1 MAVPTNTNYTYAATT
16 GGTRLSSI
24 REDLSDIIY
33 NIAPLDTP
41 FMSGCGKATAE
52 NTYFEWQ
59 TDTIAAGSANQQI
72 EGDDASADARAV
84 PTRVG
89 NYTQISRYVVQ
100 TSGTNEAVNNAG
112 FKSAQAYQLAKK
124 AKQLKRDM
132 EYQLT
137 RNEAQNAGVGGSFG
151 SGATA
156 RKTGGL
162 STWLATNYVSGN
174 PSSGSPA
181 AGGSGTS
188 APTDATATAS
198 ITEAMLR
205 EVIKDTYEAG
215 GEPDM
220 IMCKPA
226 IKQAI
231 SDLAQSVSS
240 LRTAADK
247 VAPAHVVAA
256 VDVYVSDFGT
266 FQIVPNRNQFRDQDL
281 FVLDMDFFEV
291 AYLRPFKTETLA
303 KTGDSIQQMLIVE
316 YGLKVNNEASSGFLA
331 DIKA

>member
-1 MAVPTNTNYTYAATT
+1 MAVPSNTNYTFKAAS
-16 GGTRLSSI
+16 GDTRLDSI

-41 FMSGCGKATAE
+41 FMSGCGKATAD

-59 TDTIAAGSANQQI
+59 TDTITAGSANQQL

-137 RNEAQNAGVGGSFG
+137 RNEAQSGGA
-151 SGATA
+151 SGTV

-198 ITEAMLR
+198 VTEAMLKD
-205 EVIKDTYEAG
+205 VIKDTYEAG

>member
-1 MAVPTNTNYTYAATT
+1 MAVPTNTNYTYKATS
-16 GGTRLSSI
+16 GGTRLDSI

-41 FMSGCGKATAE
+41 FMSGCGKATAD

-59 TDTIAAGSANQQI
+59 TDTIAAGSSNQQV

-100 TSGTNEAVNNAG
+100 TTGTNEAVNNAG

-124 AKQLKRDM
+124 AKQLKRDI

-137 RNEAQNAGVGGSFG
+137 SNEAQNGGAAG
-151 SGATA
+151 TA

-162 STWLATNYVSGN
+162 SAWIATNWVSGN
-174 PSSGSPA
+174 PSSGTPA

-198 ITEAMLR
+198 ITEAMLK
-205 EVIKDTYEAG
+205 EVIKDTYDEG

-231 SDLAQSVSS
+231 SDLAQSVSE
-240 LRTAADK
+240 LRTSADK

-266 FQIVPNRNQFRDQDL
+266 FQIVPSRNQFRAQDL

-316 YGLKVNNEASSGFLA
+316 YGLKVNNEKSSGFLA

>member
-1 MAVPTNTNYTYAATT
+1 MAVPTNTNYTFASGSGA
-16 GGTRLSSI
+16 TRLTSI

-41 FMSGCGKATAE
+41 FMSGCGKATAD

-137 RNEAQNAGVGGSFG
+137 RNEAQNGGAAG
-151 SGATA
+151 TA

-181 AGGSGTS
+181 AGGTGTS
-188 APTDATATAS
+188 APTDASATAS

-231 SDLAQSVSS
+231 SDLSQSVSS

-266 FQIVPNRNQFRDQDL
+266 FQIVPNLNQFRDQDL

-291 AYLRPFKTETLA
+291 SYLRPFKTETLA

-316 YGLKVNNEASSGFLA
+316 YGLKVNNESSSGFLA

>member
-1 MAVPTNTNYTYAATT
+1 MAVPTNTNYTFKASS
-16 GGTRLSSI
+16 GDTRLDSI

-41 FMSGCGKATAE
+41 FMSGCGKATAD

-59 TDTIAAGSANQQI
+59 TDTIAAGSSNQQI
-72 EGDDASADARAV
+72 EGDAAEADARAV

-100 TSGTNEAVNNAG
+100 TTGTNEAVNNAG

-124 AKQLKRDM
+124 AKQLKRDI

-137 RNEAQNAGVGGSFG
+137 SNEAQSGGA
-151 SGATA
+151 SGTA

-162 STWLATNYVSGN
+162 SSWIATNWVSGN

-181 AGGSGTS
+181 AGGSGTT
-188 APTDATATAS
+188 APTDASATAS
-198 ITEAMLR
+198 ITEAMLK
-205 EVIKDTYEAG
+205 EVIKDTYDEG

-231 SDLAQSVSS
+231 SDLAQSVSE
-240 LRTAADK
+240 LRTSADK

-266 FQIVPNRNQFRDQDL
+266 FQIVPSRNQFRAQDL

-303 KTGDSIQQMLIVE
+303 KTGDSIRQMLLVE
-316 YGLKVNNEASSGFLA
+316 YGLKVNNEKSSGFLA

>member
-1 MAVPTNTNYTYAATT
+1 MAVPTNTNYTFASGSGA
-16 GGTRLSSI
+16 TRLTSI

-41 FMSGCGKATAE
+41 FMSGCGKATAD

-59 TDTIAAGSANQQI
+59 TDTIASGSANQQI

-137 RNEAQNAGVGGSFG
+137 RNEAQNGGAAG
-151 SGATA
+151 TA

-162 STWLATNYVSGN
+162 STWLATNWVSGN

-181 AGGSGTS
+181 ASSGNGTD

-198 ITEAMLR
+198 VTEAMLR

-231 SDLAQSVSS
+231 SDLSQSVSS

-291 AYLRPFKTETLA
+291 SYLRPFKTETLA

-316 YGLKVNNEASSGFLA
+316 YGLKVNNESSSGFLA

>member
-1 MAVPTNTNYTYAATT
+1 MAVPTNTNYTFASGSGA
-16 GGTRLSSI
+16 TRLTSI

-41 FMSGCGKATAE
+41 FMSGCGKASAD

-59 TDTIAAGSANQQI
+59 TDTIASGSANQQV

-137 RNEAQNAGVGGSFG
+137 RNEAQNGGAAG
-151 SGATA
+151 TA

-162 STWLATNYVSGN
+162 STWLATNWVSGN

-188 APTDATATAS
+188 APTDASATAS
-198 ITEAMLR
+198 VTEAMLR

-231 SDLAQSVSS
+231 SDLSQSVSS

-316 YGLKVNNEASSGFLA
+316 YGLKVNNESSSGFLA

>member
-41 FMSGCGKATAE
+41 FMSGCGKSTAD

-59 TDTIAAGSANQQI
+59 TDTIAAGSSNQQI

-100 TSGTNEAVNNAG
+100 TTGTNEAVNNAG

-137 RNEAQNAGVGGSFG
+137 RNEAQNGGAAG
-151 SGATA
+151 TA

-162 STWLATNYVSGN
+162 STWLATNWVSGN

-198 ITEAMLR
+198 ITEAMLK
-205 EVIKDTYEAG
+205 EVIKDTYDEG

-231 SDLAQSVSS
+231 SDLAHSVSE
-240 LRTAADK
+240 LRTSADK

-266 FQIVPNRNQFRDQDL
+266 FQIVPSRNQFRDQDL

-303 KTGDSIQQMLIVE
+303 KTGDSMQQMLLVE
-316 YGLKVNNEASSGFLA
+316 YGLKVNNEKSSGFLA
-331 DIKA
+331 DIKV

>member
-1 MAVPTNTNYTYAATT
+1 MAVPTNTNYTFKASS
-16 GGTRLSSI
+16 GDTRLDSI

-41 FMSGCGKATAE
+41 FMSGCGKATAD

-59 TDTIAAGSANQQI
+59 TDTIAAGSSNQQV

-100 TSGTNEAVNNAG
+100 TTGTNEAVNNAG

-124 AKQLKRDM
+124 AKQLKRDI

-137 RNEAQNAGVGGSFG
+137 SNEAQNGGAAG
-151 SGATA
+151 TA

-162 STWLATNYVSGN
+162 SAWIATNWVSGN
-174 PSSGSPA
+174 PSSGTPA

-198 ITEAMLR
+198 ITEAMLK
-205 EVIKDTYEAG
+205 EVIKDTYDEG

-231 SDLAQSVSS
+231 SDLAQSVSE
-240 LRTAADK
+240 LRTSADK

-266 FQIVPNRNQFRDQDL
+266 FQIVPSRNQFRAQDL

-316 YGLKVNNEASSGFLA
+316 YGLKVNNEKSSGFLA

>member
-1 MAVPTNTNYTYAATT
+1 MAVPTNTNYTFASGSGA
-16 GGTRLSSI
+16 TRLSSI

-41 FMSGCGKATAE
+41 FMSGCGKATAD

-137 RNEAQNAGVGGSFG
+137 RNEAQNGGAAG
-151 SGATA
+151 TA

-162 STWLATNYVSGN
+162 STWLATNWVSGN

-188 APTDATATAS
+188 APTDASATAS

-231 SDLAQSVSS
+231 SDLSQSVSS

-316 YGLKVNNEASSGFLA
+316 YGLKVNNESSSGFLA

>member
-1 MAVPTNTNYTYAATT
+1 MAVPTNTNYTFAS
-16 GGTRLSSI
+16 GSGSTRLSSI

-41 FMSGCGKATAE
+41 FMSGCGKSTAD

-59 TDTIAAGSANQQI
+59 TDTIAAGSSNQQI

-100 TSGTNEAVNNAG
+100 TTGTNEAVNNAG

-137 RNEAQNAGVGGSFG
+137 RNEAQNGGAAG
-151 SGATA
+151 TA

-162 STWLATNYVSGN
+162 STWIATNWVSGN

-198 ITEAMLR
+198 ITEAMLK
-205 EVIKDTYEAG
+205 EVIKDTYDEG

-231 SDLAQSVSS
+231 SDLAHSVSE
-240 LRTAADK
+240 LRTSADK

-266 FQIVPNRNQFRDQDL
+266 FQIVPSRNQFRDQDL

-303 KTGDSIQQMLIVE
+303 KTGDSMQQMLLVE
-316 YGLKVNNEASSGFLA
+316 YGLKVNNEKSSGFLA
-331 DIKA
+331 DIKV

>member
-1 MAVPTNTNYTYAATT
+1 MAVPTNTNYTFASGSGA
-16 GGTRLSSI
+16 TRLTSI

-41 FMSGCGKATAE
+41 FMSGCGKDTAE

-59 TDTIAAGSANQQI
+59 TDTISSGSANQQV

-137 RNEAQNAGVGGSFG
+137 RNEAQNGGAAG
-151 SGATA
+151 TA

-174 PSSGSPA
+174 PASGSPA

-188 APTDATATAS
+188 APTDASATAS
-198 ITEAMLR
+198 VTEAMLR

-240 LRTAADK
+240 LRTSADK

-266 FQIVPNRNQFRDQDL
+266 FQIIPNRNQFRDQDL

-291 AYLRPFKTETLA
+291 SYLRPFKTETLA

-316 YGLKVNNEASSGFLA
+316 YGLKVNNESSSGFLA

>member
-1 MAVPTNTNYTYAATT
+1 MAVPSITNYTFNAAS
-16 GGTRLSSI
+16 GSTRLTSI
-24 REDLSDIIY
+24 REDLSDVIY

-41 FMSGCGKATAE
+41 FLSGSGKASAD

-59 TDTIAAGSANQQI
+59 TDTIAAGSANQQL
-72 EGDDASADARAV
+72 EGDDAAADARAV

-100 TSGTNEAVNNAG
+100 TSGTNEAVDNAG

-137 RNEAQNAGVGGSFG
+137 RPEAQNGGAAG
-151 SGATA
+151 TA

-162 STWLATNYVSGN
+162 PCWLGTNYVSGN

-181 AGGSGTS
+181 APANSNGTA
-188 APTDATATAS
+188 APTNATATAS
-198 ITEAMLR
+198 VTEAMVKN
-205 EVIKDTYEAG
+205 VIKDTYESG

-220 IMCKPA
+220 IMCKPD

-240 LRTAADK
+240 LRTNADK

-266 FQIVPNRNQFRDQDL
+266 FQIVPNRNAYQSRDL
-281 FVLDMDFFEV
+281 FVLDMDYMEI

-316 YGLKVNNEASSGFLA
+316 YGLKVNNEASSGMLC

>member
-1 MAVPTNTNYTYAATT
+1 MAVPTNTNYTFKASSGA
-16 GGTRLSSI
+16 TRLDSI

-41 FMSGCGKATAE
+41 FMSGCGKATAD

-59 TDTIAAGSANQQI
+59 TDTIAAGSSNQQV
-72 EGDDASADARAV
+72 EGDAAEADARAV

-100 TSGTNEAVNNAG
+100 TTGTNEAVNNAG

-124 AKQLKRDM
+124 AKQLKRDI

-137 RNEAQNAGVGGSFG
+137 SNEAQSGGA
-151 SGATA
+151 SGTA

-162 STWLATNYVSGN
+162 SAWIATNWVSGN

-181 AGGSGTS
+181 AGGSGTT
-188 APTDATATAS
+188 APTDASATAS
-198 ITEAMLR
+198 ITEAMLK
-205 EVIKDTYEAG
+205 EVIKDTYDEG

-231 SDLAQSVSS
+231 SDLAQSVSE
-240 LRTAADK
+240 LRTSADK

-266 FQIVPNRNQFRDQDL
+266 FQIVPSRNQFRAQDL

-316 YGLKVNNEASSGFLA
+316 YGLKVNNEKSSGFLA

>member
-1 MAVPTNTNYTYAATT
+1 MALPANTNYTYAAAS
-16 GGTRLSSI
+16 GSTRLTSI
-24 REDLSDIIY
+24 REDLSNVIY

-41 FMSGCGKATAE
+41 FLSGAGRTSCD

-59 TDTIAAGSANQQI
+59 TDTIGAGSSNQQL

-112 FKSAQAYQLAKK
+112 FKSAQAYQLAKR

-137 RNEAQNAGVGGSFG
+137 RPEGQGGGAAG
-151 SGATA
+151 TA

-162 STWLATNYVSGN
+162 PCWLGTNWVTGN

-181 AGGSGTS
+181 APANSNGTA
-188 APTDATATAS
+188 APTNATATIAIS
-198 ITEAMLR
+198 EAMIK
-205 EVIKDTYEAG
+205 EVIADTYNSG
-215 GEPDM
+215 GSPD
-220 IMCKPA
+220 ILMCKPT

-231 SDLAQSVSS
+231 SALTQTVSS
-240 LRTAADK
+240 LRTDANK

-266 FQIVPNRNQFRDQDL
+266 FRIIPNRNAYQDRDL
-281 FVLDMDFFEV
+281 FCLDMDYMEV
-291 AYLRPFKTETLA
+291 AYLRPFRTETLA
-303 KTGDSIQQMLIVE
+303 KTGDNVQQMLLVE
-316 YGLKVNNEASSGFLA
+316 YGLKVNNEASSGQLN

>member
-1 MAVPTNTNYTYAATT
+1 M
-16 GGTRLSSI
+16 
-24 REDLSDIIY
+24 
-33 NIAPLDTP
+33 
-41 FMSGCGKATAE
+41 
-52 NTYFEWQ
+52 
-59 TDTIAAGSANQQI
+59 
-72 EGDDASADARAV
+72 
-84 PTRVG
+84 
-89 NYTQISRYVVQ
+89 
-100 TSGTNEAVNNAG
+100 
-112 FKSAQAYQLAKK
+112 
-124 AKQLKRDM
+124 
-132 EYQLT
+132 T
-137 RNEAQNAGVGGSFG
+137 RNEAQNGGAAGTS
-151 SGATA
+151 

-162 STWLATNYVSGN
+162 STWLATNWVSGN

-198 ITEAMLR
+198 VTEAMLR

-231 SDLAQSVSS
+231 SDLSTSVSS

-316 YGLKVNNEASSGFLA
+316 YGLKVNNESSSGFLA

>member
-41 FMSGCGKATAE
+41 FMSGCGKSTAD

-59 TDTIAAGSANQQI
+59 TDTIAAGSSNQQI

-100 TSGTNEAVNNAG
+100 TTGTNEAVNNAG

-137 RNEAQNAGVGGSFG
+137 RNEAQSGGAS
-151 SGATA
+151 ATA

-162 STWLATNYVSGN
+162 STWLATNWVSGN

-198 ITEAMLR
+198 ITEAMLK
-205 EVIKDTYEAG
+205 EVIKDTYNEG

-231 SDLAQSVSS
+231 SDLAHSVSE
-240 LRTAADK
+240 LRTSADK

-266 FQIVPNRNQFRDQDL
+266 FQIVPSRNQFRDQDL

-303 KTGDSIQQMLIVE
+303 KTGDSIQQMLLVE
-316 YGLKVNNEASSGFLA
+316 YGLKVNNEKSSGFLA
-331 DIKA
+331 DIKV

>member
-1 MAVPTNTNYTYAATT
+1 MAVPTNTNYTFASGSGA
-16 GGTRLSSI
+16 TRLTSI

-41 FMSGCGKATAE
+41 FMSGCGKATAD

-137 RNEAQNAGVGGSFG
+137 RNEAQNGGAAG
-151 SGATA
+151 TA

-181 AGGSGTS
+181 AGGTGTS
-188 APTDATATAS
+188 APTDASATAS

-231 SDLAQSVSS
+231 SDLSQSVSS

-291 AYLRPFKTETLA
+291 SYLRPFKTETLA

-316 YGLKVNNEASSGFLA
+316 YGLKVNNESSSGFLA

>member
-1 MAVPTNTNYTYAATT
+1 MAVPTNTNYTFAS
-16 GGTRLSSI
+16 GSGSTRLSSI

-59 TDTIAAGSANQQI
+59 TDTIAAGSANQQV

-137 RNEAQNAGVGGSFG
+137 RNEAQNGGAAG
-151 SGATA
+151 TA

-188 APTDATATAS
+188 APTDASATAS
-198 ITEAMLR
+198 VTEAMLKD
-205 EVIKDTYEAG
+205 VIKDTYEAG

-240 LRTAADK
+240 LRTSADA

-316 YGLKVNNEASSGFLA
+316 YGLKVNNESSSGFLA

>member
-1 MAVPTNTNYTYAATT
+1 MAVPTNTNYTFAS
-16 GGTRLSSI
+16 GSGSTRLSSI

-59 TDTIAAGSANQQI
+59 TDTISSGSANQQV

-137 RNEAQNAGVGGSFG
+137 RNEAQNGGAAG
-151 SGATA
+151 TA

-162 STWLATNYVSGN
+162 STWLATNWVSGN

-198 ITEAMLR
+198 ITESMLR

-231 SDLAQSVSS
+231 SDLSQSVSS

-266 FQIVPNRNQFRDQDL
+266 FQIVPNRNQFRAQDL

>member
-1 MAVPTNTNYTYAATT
+1 MAVPTNTNYTYKATS
-16 GGTRLSSI
+16 GGTRLDSI

-41 FMSGCGKATAE
+41 FMSGCGKATAD

-59 TDTIAAGSANQQI
+59 TDTIAAGSSNQQV

-100 TSGTNEAVNNAG
+100 TTGTNEAVNNAG

-124 AKQLKRDM
+124 AKQLKRDI

-137 RNEAQNAGVGGSFG
+137 SNEAQNGGAAG
-151 SGATA
+151 TA

-162 STWLATNYVSGN
+162 SAWIATNWVSGN
-174 PSSGSPA
+174 PSSGTPA

-188 APTDATATAS
+188 APTDASATAS
-198 ITEAMLR
+198 ITEAMLK
-205 EVIKDTYEAG
+205 EVIKDTYDEG

-231 SDLAQSVSS
+231 SDLAQSVSE
-240 LRTAADK
+240 LRTSADK

-266 FQIVPNRNQFRDQDL
+266 FQIVPSRNQFRAQDL

-303 KTGDSIQQMLIVE
+303 KTGDSIRQMLLVE
-316 YGLKVNNEASSGFLA
+316 YGLKVNNEKSSGFLA

>member
-41 FMSGCGKATAE
+41 FMSGCGKSTAD

-59 TDTIAAGSANQQI
+59 TDTIAAGSSNQQI

-100 TSGTNEAVNNAG
+100 TTGTNEAVNNAG

-137 RNEAQNAGVGGSFG
+137 RNEAQNGGAAG
-151 SGATA
+151 TA

-162 STWLATNYVSGN
+162 STWLATNWVSGN

-198 ITEAMLR
+198 ITEAMLK
-205 EVIKDTYEAG
+205 EVIKDTYNEG

-231 SDLAQSVSS
+231 SDLAHSVSE
-240 LRTAADK
+240 LRTSADK

-266 FQIVPNRNQFRDQDL
+266 FQIVPSRNQFRDQDL

-303 KTGDSIQQMLIVE
+303 KTGDSIQQMLLVE
-316 YGLKVNNEASSGFLA
+316 YGLKVNNEKSSGFLA
-331 DIKA
+331 DIKV

>member
-1 MAVPTNTNYTYAATT
+1 MAVPTNTNYTFAS
-16 GGTRLSSI
+16 GSGSTRLSSI

-41 FMSGCGKATAE
+41 FMSGCGKSTAD

-59 TDTIAAGSANQQI
+59 TDTIAAGSSNQQI

-100 TSGTNEAVNNAG
+100 TTGTNEAVNNAG

-137 RNEAQNAGVGGSFG
+137 RNEAQNGGAAG
-151 SGATA
+151 TA

-162 STWLATNYVSGN
+162 STWLATNWVSGN

-198 ITEAMLR
+198 ITEAMLK
-205 EVIKDTYEAG
+205 EVIKDTYDEG

-231 SDLAQSVSS
+231 SDLAHSVSE
-240 LRTAADK
+240 LRTSADK

-266 FQIVPNRNQFRDQDL
+266 FQIVPSRNQFRDQDL

-303 KTGDSIQQMLIVE
+303 KTGDSMQQMLLVE
-316 YGLKVNNEASSGFLA
+316 YGLKVNNEKSSGFLA
-331 DIKA
+331 DIKV

>member
-1 MAVPTNTNYTYAATT
+1 MAVPTNTNYTFASGSGA
-16 GGTRLSSI
+16 TRLSSI

-41 FMSGCGKATAE
+41 FMSGCGKATAD

-137 RNEAQNAGVGGSFG
+137 RNEAQNGGAAG
-151 SGATA
+151 TA

-181 AGGSGTS
+181 AGGTGTS
-188 APTDATATAS
+188 APTDASATAS

-231 SDLAQSVSS
+231 SDLSQSVSS

-316 YGLKVNNEASSGFLA
+316 YGLKVNNESSSGFLA

>member
-1 MAVPTNTNYTYAATT
+1 MAVPTNTNYTFASGSGA
-16 GGTRLSSI
+16 TRLTSI

-41 FMSGCGKATAE
+41 FMSGCGKATAD

-59 TDTIAAGSANQQI
+59 TDTIASGSANQQI

-137 RNEAQNAGVGGSFG
+137 RNEAQNGGAAG
-151 SGATA
+151 TA

-162 STWLATNYVSGN
+162 STWLATNWVSGN

-188 APTDATATAS
+188 APTDASATAS

-231 SDLAQSVSS
+231 SDLSQSVSS

-291 AYLRPFKTETLA
+291 SYLRPFKTETLA

-316 YGLKVNNEASSGFLA
+316 YGLKVNNESSSGFLA

>member
-1 MAVPTNTNYTYAATT
+1 MAVPTNTNYTFASGSGA
-16 GGTRLSSI
+16 TRLSSI

-41 FMSGCGKATAE
+41 FMSGCGKATAD

-137 RNEAQNAGVGGSFG
+137 RNEAQNGGAAG
-151 SGATA
+151 TA

-181 AGGSGTS
+181 AGGTGTS
-188 APTDATATAS
+188 APTDASATAS

-231 SDLAQSVSS
+231 SDLSQSVSS

>member
-1 MAVPTNTNYTYAATT
+1 MAVPTNTNYTFAAGT
-16 GGTRLSSI
+16 GSTRLSSI

-59 TDTIAAGSANQQI
+59 TDTIASGSANQQI

-137 RNEAQNAGVGGSFG
+137 RNEAQNGGAAG
-151 SGATA
+151 TA

-198 ITEAMLR
+198 VTESMLK

>member
-1 MAVPTNTNYTYAATT
+1 MAGPTNTNYTFASGSGA
-16 GGTRLSSI
+16 TRLTSI

-41 FMSGCGKATAE
+41 FMSGCGKASAD

-59 TDTIAAGSANQQI
+59 TDTIASGSANQQV

-137 RNEAQNAGVGGSFG
+137 RNEAQNGGAAG
-151 SGATA
+151 TA

-162 STWLATNYVSGN
+162 STWLATNWVSGN

-188 APTDATATAS
+188 APTDASATAS
-198 ITEAMLR
+198 VTEAMLR

-231 SDLAQSVSS
+231 SDLSQSVSS

>member
-1 MAVPTNTNYTYAATT
+1 MAVPTNTNYTFAS
-16 GGTRLSSI
+16 GSGSTRLSSI

-41 FMSGCGKATAE
+41 FMSGCGKSTAD

-59 TDTIAAGSANQQI
+59 TDTIAAGSSNQQI

-100 TSGTNEAVNNAG
+100 TTGTNEAVNNAG

-137 RNEAQNAGVGGSFG
+137 RNEAQNGGAAG
-151 SGATA
+151 TA

-162 STWLATNYVSGN
+162 STWLATNWVSGN

-198 ITEAMLR
+198 ITEAMLK
-205 EVIKDTYEAG
+205 EVIKDTYDEG

-231 SDLAQSVSS
+231 SDLAHSVSE
-240 LRTAADK
+240 LRTSADK

-266 FQIVPNRNQFRDQDL
+266 FQIVPSRNQFRDQDL

-303 KTGDSIQQMLIVE
+303 KTGDSIQQMLLVE
-316 YGLKVNNEASSGFLA
+316 YGLKVNNEKSSGFLA
-331 DIKA
+331 DIKV

>member
-1 MAVPTNTNYTYAATT
+1 MAVPTNTNYTFKAAS
-16 GGTRLSSI
+16 GDTRLDSI

-59 TDTIAAGSANQQI
+59 TDTITAGSANQQI

-137 RNEAQNAGVGGSFG
+137 RNEAQSGGA
-151 SGATA
+151 SGTA

-188 APTDATATAS
+188 APTDASATAS
-198 ITEAMLR
+198 ITEAMLKD
-205 EVIKDTYEAG
+205 VIKDTYEAG

-240 LRTAADK
+240 LRTSADA

-316 YGLKVNNEASSGFLA
+316 YGLKVNNESSSGFLA